1 MCPEKQ
7 GYRVPSPI
15 LLPKVYHK
23 SLLGVAVSA
32 RTLQLGEKEG
42 RKEEQSRKIVSLGT
56 HGLHNFVQPWA

>member
-7 GYRVPSPI
+7 GYHVPSPI

-42 RKEEQSRKIVSLGT
+42 RKNKVEKQSILGPT
-56 HGLHNFVQPWA
+56 GYIIL